1 MKYEEA
7 LMKPF
12 TDLKKLAIG
21 IILSIIP
28 IVNFTIVTGFAMESS
43 GLGKAKASSKMPEW
57 KDWTYLFM
65 KGLGAFVIKLV
76 YMIPAIAFIAI
87 GVGIAVSDIVGA
99 MVGTVS
105 PEMLGQAVGS
115 QVAAN
120 SQLAQV
126 LAQNWM
132 LLLPG
137 LLEAAPLIMVGIL
150 LALFAAFLT
159 PIAVLNYLSK
169 RKFSAA
175 FDFGV
180 IVHKSLTSTYVMA
193 WLAMLVVSIVVGAV
207 LGFIPVL
214 GQAIT
219 MFLLSVMSYGLYGQ
233 AFKEAK

>member
-28 IVNFTIVTGFAMESS
+28 IVNFTITTGFAMESS

-57 KDWTYLFM
+57 KEWSYLFM
-65 KGLGAFVIKLV
+65 KGLGAFVIKAI
-76 YMIPAIAFIAI
+76 YMIPAIAFIAV
-87 GVGIAVSDIVGA
+87 GVGVAVSDIVGA

-105 PEMLGQAVGS
+105 PQMLGQAVGS

-120 SQLAQV
+120 SQLAQ
-126 LAQNWM
+126 LFAQNWM
-132 LLLPG
+132 TLLPG
-137 LLEAAPLIMVGIL
+137 LLAAAPVIAVGIL
-150 LALFAAFLT
+150 LALLASFFS

-169 RKFSAA
+169 RNFSAA

-180 IVHKSLTSTYVMA
+180 IMRKSLTSTYVMA
-193 WLAMLVVSIVVGAV
+193 WLTMLVVSMVVGAV

-214 GQAIT
+214 GQAIAA
-219 MFLLSVMSYGLYGQ
+219 FLLSVMSYGLYGQ
-233 AFKEAK
+233 AFKETK

>member
-1 MKYEEA
+1 MKYEES

-21 IILSIIP
+21 IVLSIIP

-57 KDWTYLFM
+57 DDWNYLFM
-65 KGLGAFVIKLV
+65 KGLGAFAIKLI

-87 GVGIAVSDIVGA
+87 GIGVAVSDIVAAVAGSI
-99 MVGTVS
+99 S
-105 PEMLGQAVGS
+105 PEMMGQMAGG

-120 SQLAQV
+120 SQLAQIF
-126 LAQNWM
+126 AQNWTA
-132 LLLPG
+132 LLPG
-137 LLEAAPLIMVGIL
+137 LMEAAPLIMVGML
-150 LALFAAFLT
+150 LALAAAFIT

-169 RKFSAA
+169 RNFSAA

-180 IVHKSLTSTYVMA
+180 ILHKSFTSKYVMA
-193 WLAMLVVSIVVGAV
+193 WLMMLVVSIVVGAV
-207 LGFIPVL
+207 LSFIPLL
-214 GQAIT
+214 GQAMA
-219 MFLLSVMSYGLYGQ
+219 MFVLSVMSYGLYGQ